1 VNGLKKIN
9 LLEEERPM
17 ANVFEIV
24 TEQILN
30 HLCAGVIPWRKPW
43 TSKIRLPLNLVT
55 GKKYRGI
62 NVWLLLASSYASPYW
77 LTFNQAKT
85 LGGTIK
91 KGEKS
96 SIVVFWNFKEV
107 DELNEATGAMEKKN
121 IPFLKYYRV
130 FNAVQCEG
138 ITCPDQPEEAHA
150 DPIAEAEALI
160 EGYKGRPKIKHGF
173 VKACYNPA
181 EDLIKMPNKAA
192 FVNVENY
199 YSVIYHEATHS
210 TGAVSRLNRETLTTP
225 AAFGSKNYAR
235 EELIAEMGAAY
246 LCAITGIAHATIEN
260 SAAYIQGWRDS
271 ISKDS
276 KLVVLAAAQAQ
287 KAVNY
292 IMGRQKDDDHE
303 DETGQG

>member
-1 VNGLKKIN
+1 
-9 LLEEERPM
+9 M
-17 ANVFEIV
+17 ANVFETV
-24 TEQILN
+24 TEQILS
-30 HLCAGVIPWRKPW
+30 HLDKGIIPWRKPW

-62 NVWLLLASSYASPYW
+62 NIWLLLASSYASPYW

-107 DELNEATGAMEKKN
+107 EEVNKDTGELEKKN

-130 FNAVQCEG
+130 FNVLQCEG
-138 ITCPDQPEEAHA
+138 ITYHDQPEESHL
-150 DPIAEAEALI
+150 DPIAEAEAII
-160 EGYKGRPKIKHGF
+160 EGYKGRPEIKHGF
-173 VKACYNPA
+173 TKACYNPI
-181 EDLIKMPNKAA
+181 EDVVKMPNKSA
-192 FVNVENY
+192 FVNPAGFYNVLF
-199 YSVIYHEATHS
+199 HEEIHGTGHS
-210 TGAVSRLNRETLTTP
+210 TRLNRETLTTP
-225 AAFGSKNYAR
+225 APFGSKNYAR
-235 EELIAEMGAAY
+235 EELVAEMGAAY
-246 LCAITGIAHATIEN
+246 LCGISGIAHATIEN

-292 IMGRQKDDDHE
+292 ITGKQEEENHE
-303 DETGQG
+303 DEVGQE

>member
-1 VNGLKKIN
+1 
-9 LLEEERPM
+9 M

-43 TSKIRLPLNLVT
+43 TSKILLPRNLVT

-62 NVWLLLASSYASPYW
+62 NVWLLLASSYSSPYW

-107 DELNEATGAMEKKN
+107 DDLNEATGEMEKKN

-138 ITCPDQPEEAHA
+138 ITCPEQPEEAHV
-150 DPIAEAEALI
+150 DPIAEAEAII
-160 EGYKGRPKIKHGF
+160 EGYKGRPEIKHGF

-181 EDLIKMPNKAA
+181 EDLIKMPNKEA
-192 FVNVENY
+192 FVNVVNY

-246 LCAITGIAHATIEN
+246 LCAITGIAHSTIEN
-260 SAAYIQGWRDS
+260 SAAYIQGWRDT

-287 KAVNY
+287 KAVNH
-292 IMGRQKDDDHE
+292 IIGQQEGDDHE
-303 DETGQG
+303 DKEGQG

>member
-1 VNGLKKIN
+1 
-9 LLEEERPM
+9 M

-24 TEQILN
+24 TEQILS
-30 HLCAGVIPWRKPW
+30 HLDKGIIPWKKPW
-43 TSKIRLPLNLVT
+43 TSKIRFPRNLVT
-55 GKKYRGI
+55 GKLYRGI
-62 NVWLLLASSYASPYW
+62 NIWLLLASSYASPYW

-107 DELNEATGAMEKKN
+107 EEVNKDTGELEKKN

-130 FNAVQCEG
+130 FNVLQCEG
-138 ITCPDQPEEAHA
+138 ITYPDQLEESHSY
-150 DPIAEAEALI
+150 PIAEAEAII
-160 EGYKGRPKIKHGF
+160 EGYKGRPEIKHGF
-173 VKACYNPA
+173 TKASYNPI
-181 EDLIKMPNKAA
+181 EDVVKMPNKSA
-192 FVNVENY
+192 FVNQEEY
-199 YSVIYHEATHS
+199 FSVLFHEAIHS
-210 TGAVSRLNRETLTTP
+210 TGLETRLNRETFTTP
-225 AAFGSKNYAR
+225 AAFGSKSYAR

-246 LCAITGIAHATIEN
+246 LCGISGIAHATIEN

-292 IMGRQKDDDHE
+292 ITGRQEEENHE
-303 DETGQG
+303 DEVGHG

>member
-1 VNGLKKIN
+1 
-9 LLEEERPM
+9 M

-24 TEQILN
+24 TEQILT
-30 HLCAGVIPWRKPW
+30 HLGNGVIPWRKPW
-43 TSKIRLPLNLVT
+43 TSKIRLPRNLVT

-62 NVWLLLASSYASPYW
+62 NVWLLLASSYSSPYW

-85 LGGTIK
+85 LGGNIK

-107 DELNEATGAMEKKN
+107 DELNAVTGAMEKKN

-130 FNAVQCEG
+130 FNALQCEG
-138 ITCPDQPEEAHA
+138 ITSPEQTEESQS
-150 DPIAEAEALI
+150 DPITEAESI
-160 EGYKGRPKIKHGF
+160 VNGFQGRPEIKHGF
-173 VKACYNPA
+173 IKACYNPI
-181 EDLIKMPNKAA
+181 EDLVKMPNKAA
-192 FVNVENY
+192 FVNQEEY
-199 YSVIYHEATHS
+199 FSTLYHELTHATG
-210 TGAVSRLNRETLTTP
+210 TASRLNRETLTTS
-225 AAFGSKNYAR
+225 ASFGSKNYAR

-246 LCAITGIAHATIEN
+246 LCGITGIAHATIEN

-292 IMGRQKDDDHE
+292 IMGRQEEENHE
-303 DETGQG
+303 DEVGHG

>member
-1 VNGLKKIN
+1 
-9 LLEEERPM
+9 M

-24 TEQILN
+24 TEQILS
-30 HLCAGVIPWRKPW
+30 HLDKGIIPWKKPW
-43 TSKIRLPLNLVT
+43 TSKILFPRNLVT
-55 GKKYRGI
+55 SKLYRGI
-62 NVWLLLASSYASPYW
+62 NIWLLLASSYASPYW

-107 DELNEATGAMEKKN
+107 EELNEATSEMEKKN

-130 FNAVQCEG
+130 FNVLQCEG
-138 ITCPDQPEEAHA
+138 ITYPDQPEESHS
-150 DPIAEAEALI
+150 DPIVEAEAII
-160 EGYKGRPKIKHGF
+160 EGYKGRPEIKHGF
-173 VKACYNPA
+173 TKACYNPI
-181 EDLIKMPNKAA
+181 EDVVKMPNKSA
-192 FVNVENY
+192 FVNQEKY
-199 YSVIYHEATHS
+199 FSVLFHETTHS
-210 TGAVSRLNRETLTTP
+210 TGSETRLNRETLTTP
-225 AAFGSKNYAR
+225 AAFGSKSYAR
-235 EELIAEMGAAY
+235 EELVAEMGAAY
-246 LCAITGIAHATIEN
+246 LCGISGIAHATIEN

-292 IMGRQKDDDHE
+292 ITGRQEDDDHE

>member
-1 VNGLKKIN
+1 
-9 LLEEERPM
+9 M

-24 TEQILN
+24 TDQILA
-30 HLCAGVIPWRKPW
+30 HLDNNVIPWRKPW
-43 TSKIRLPLNLVT
+43 TSKIRFPRNLVT
-55 GKKYRGI
+55 GKLYRGI
-62 NVWLLLASSYASPYW
+62 NIWLLLASSYAAPYW

-107 DELNEATGAMEKKN
+107 EEVNKDTGELEKKN

-130 FNAVQCEG
+130 FNVQQCEG
-138 ITCPDQPEEAHA
+138 ITYPDQPEESHE
-150 DPIAEAEALI
+150 DPIAEAEAII
-160 EGYKGRPKIKHGF
+160 EGYKGRPEIKHGF
-173 VKACYNPA
+173 TKACYSPA
-181 EDLIKMPNKAA
+181 EDLIKMPSKSA
-192 FVNVENY
+192 FVDLESY
-199 YSVIYHEATHS
+199 FGTLFHEACHS
-210 TGAVSRLNRETLTTP
+210 VGHPARLNRETLTTP
-225 AAFGSKNYAR
+225 AAFGSKSYAR

-246 LCAITGIAHATIEN
+246 LCGISGIAHATLEN

-292 IMGRQKDDDHE
+292 ITGRQEDEDHE

>member
-1 VNGLKKIN
+1 
-9 LLEEERPM
+9 M

-24 TEQILN
+24 TEQILK

-107 DELNEATGAMEKKN
+107 EELNEATSEMEKKN

-130 FNAVQCEG
+130 FNVLQCEG
-138 ITCPDQPEEAHA
+138 ITYPDQPEESHS
-150 DPIAEAEALI
+150 DPIVEAEAII
-160 EGYKGRPKIKHGF
+160 EGYKGRPEIKHGF
-173 VKACYNPA
+173 TKACYNSV
-181 EDLIKMPNKAA
+181 EDLIKMPNRSA
-192 FVNVENY
+192 FVNQEEY
-199 YSVIYHEATHS
+199 FSVLFHEATHS
-210 TGAVSRLNRETLTTP
+210 TGLETRLNRETLTTP
-225 AAFGSKNYAR
+225 APFGSKNYAR

-292 IMGRQKDDDHE
+292 IMGRQEEENHE
-303 DETGQG
+303 DEVGHG